1 MKRFVFPLQRVM
13 DWRTLQVRSE
23 EEEKLANLQQQAEA
37 LALRENALTT
47 AELNSEIELLK
58 RPSIEGS
65 DLQALALFQERVHK
79 ERANLQVRRKQFE
92 AQVVE
97 QRKRLLKARRDVR
110 VLEKLKESR
119 LRTWTYMSD
128 RETENTAAESFLAK
142 WAREMHQ

>member
-13 DWRTLQVRSE
+13 DWRTLQVRA

-65 DLQALALFQERVHK
+65 DLQALSLFQERIHK
-79 ERANLQVRRKQFE
+79 ERANLQIKRKQFE
-92 AQVVE
+92 AQIVE

-110 VLEKLKESR
+110 VLEKLKENR
-119 LRTWTYMSD
+119 VREWTYLSD

>member
-1 MKRFVFPLQRVM
+1 MKKFAFPLQRVL

-23 EEEKLANLQQQAEA
+23 EEKLANLQQHAEA
-37 LALRENALTT
+37 LALRENALTA

-58 RPSIEGS
+58 RPSIEGA
-65 DLQALALFQERVHK
+65 DLQALSLFQTRVHQ
-79 ERANLQVRRKQFE
+79 ERANLQKKRQQVE
-92 AQVVE
+92 VQVVE

-110 VLEKLKESR
+110 VIEKLKDNR
-119 LRTWTYMSD
+119 LREWTYLSD

>member
-1 MKRFVFPLQRVM
+1 MRRFVFPLQRVM

-23 EEEKLANLQQQAEA
+23 EEKLANLQQQAEA
-37 LALRENALTT
+37 LALKETALT
-47 AELNSEIELLK
+47 AAVLNSEIELLK

-65 DLQALALFQERVHK
+65 DLQALSLFQERVHK

-92 AQVVE
+92 VQVVE

-110 VLEKLKESR
+110 VLEKLKDSR
-119 LRTWTYMSD
+119 LRTWTYLSD

>member
-1 MKRFVFPLQRVM
+1 MKRFIFPLQRVM
-13 DWRTLQVRSE
+13 DWRTLQVRA

-37 LALRENALTT
+37 LALKETALT
-47 AELNSEIELLK
+47 AAVLNSEIELLK

-65 DLQALALFQERVHK
+65 DLQALSLFQERVHK

-92 AQVVE
+92 LQVVE

-119 LRTWTYMSD
+119 LRTWTYLSD

>member
-1 MKRFVFPLQRVM
+1 MRRFVFPLQRVM

-23 EEEKLANLQQQAEA
+23 EEKLANLQQQAEA
-37 LALRENALTT
+37 LALKETALT
-47 AELNSEIELLK
+47 AAVLNSEIELLR

-65 DLQALALFQERVHK
+65 DLQALSLFQERVHK
-79 ERANLQVRRKQFE
+79 ERANLQVRRTQFE
-92 AQVVE
+92 VQVVE

-119 LRTWTYMSD
+119 LRTWTYLSD

>member
-23 EEEKLANLQQQAEA
+23 EEKLANLQQQAEA
-37 LALRENALTT
+37 LALRENALTA

-65 DLQALALFQERVHK
+65 DLQALALFQERIHK
-79 ERANLQVRRKQFE
+79 ERANLQIRRKQFE

-119 LRTWTYMSD
+119 LRTWTYLND

>member
-13 DWRTLQVRSE
+13 DWRTLQVRA

-37 LALRENALTT
+37 LALRENALTA

-58 RPSIEGS
+58 RPSIEGA
-65 DLQALALFQERVHK
+65 DLQALSLFQNRVHQ
-79 ERANLQVRRKQFE
+79 ERANLQKKRQQVE
-92 AQVVE
+92 VQVVE

-110 VLEKLKESR
+110 VIEKLKENR
-119 LRTWTYMSD
+119 LRDWTYLSD

-142 WAREMHQ
+142 WAREMYQ